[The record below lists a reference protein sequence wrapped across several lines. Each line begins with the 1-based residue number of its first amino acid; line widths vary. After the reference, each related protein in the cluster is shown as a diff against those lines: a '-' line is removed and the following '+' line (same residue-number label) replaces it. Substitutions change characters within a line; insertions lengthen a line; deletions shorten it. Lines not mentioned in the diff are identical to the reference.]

1 MYRFG
6 WFSSGRD
13 EAARELLRAACDC
26 IAKGHMKAEI
36 SFVFSSREPG
46 ESPESDL
53 FLKDVE
59 DYRIPLVCYSY
70 QKFKT
75 GKEKGGKTTGLP
87 DWRMEYDRQ
96 VMARLCRFHP
106 DLCILAGYMLIAG
119 REMCLKYNMVNLH
132 PAAPGGPAGT
142 WQEVIWQLI
151 RSGAGVTGVMM
162 HLVTP
167 ELDKGPVVTYCT
179 FPIHGGRFEAQWQAL
194 EGRNI
199 EDIIKHQGEK
209 NALFRSVRAEGFKRE
224 IPLILTTMKAFSQ
237 GRVKIA
243 AGRVVDACG
252 KPVPGCDLTAE
263 IDECIK

>member
-13 EAARELLRAACDC
+13 KAARELLRAAHES
-26 IAKGHMKAEI
+26 IAAGDIAAEL

-59 DYRIPLVCYSY
+59 SYGIPLVCYSY
-70 QKFKT
+70 QKFRAGRDN
-75 GKEKGGKTTGLP
+75 GKGTLP
-87 DWRMEYDRQ
+87 HWRLEYDRQ
-96 VMARLCRFHP
+96 VMSRLERFQP
-106 DLCILAGYMLIAG
+106 DVCVLAGYMLIAG
-119 REMCLKYNMVNLH
+119 QEMCRKYNMINLH

-151 RSGAGVTGVMM
+151 RTGAASTGVMM

-179 FPIHGGRFEAQWQAL
+179 FPIRGSRFDPLWQDIKGRD
-194 EGRNI
+194 I
-199 EDIIKHQGEK
+199 VDIIKYQGEN
-209 NALFRSVRAEGFKRE
+209 NALFRLIREEGFKRE

-237 GRVKIA
+237 GRVRIA
-243 AGRVVDACG
+243 AGNVVDGCG
-252 KPVPGCDLTAE
+252 KPLPGCDLTAE
-263 IDECIK
+263 IDECVK